1 MSDVADR
8 SNTIVNADPDSPNCS
23 TFQSFFRMLNLWDSA
38 LATFIMDII
47 PIIIFFLVLQ
57 NYIIKGITAGSVKS

>member
-1 MSDVADR
+1 
-8 SNTIVNADPDSPNCS
+8 
-23 TFQSFFRMLNLWDSA
+23 MLNLWDSA